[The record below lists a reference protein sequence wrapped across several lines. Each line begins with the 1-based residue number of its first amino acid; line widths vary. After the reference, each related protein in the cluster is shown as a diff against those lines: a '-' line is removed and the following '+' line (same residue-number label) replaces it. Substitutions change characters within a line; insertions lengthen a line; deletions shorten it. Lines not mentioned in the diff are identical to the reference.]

1 MNILNRINKS
11 LKIVLDNKIE
21 EQAIENAFLAC
32 FCHLVQL
39 KNVTFTSI
47 KNLKIPHQ
55 PTYYAINFCC
65 SGGKKNQVVSHINE
79 CLLSFA
85 NMEYTKINN
94 KIRQQVIEREIGKL
108 SVDDKN
114 YSFKRTQIE
123 NENADKIYL
132 TFKTNGGTP
141 AAIYD
146 DAKMISD
153 YRMGALFAQITEFG
167 DYFRASLE
175 SGNNVNKAF
184 LDMLNNLYDGTIEAS
199 TSLGCKRTEL
209 KNIPF
214 SLLFLS
220 DIQELLNDKNNAA
233 FKNRLKSG
241 FARRVN
247 FYIDKNINYA
257 KNPPEKP
264 TKEQKLE
271 AYNEMRNI
279 ETELVYIYQNLYEG
293 SQFVFSAEADNFI
306 EQWETEC
313 EKEASKFYQYT
324 DVLSI
329 DDKIKEIEISNSTWK
344 ICKMAVLMQILM
356 GEKTL
361 TISKKAVME
370 AIEFYTKCR
379 KSLYSI
385 LAEKAITEEENMC
398 NYFINNQDREIN
410 KTELKAQNFV
420 ASGNFPNWFKTSIQE
435 VANLLAEKGFTLVS
449 KKERKSEK
457 FMCIRGNIKEN
468 EEETKDVIKEMFK
481 KGGR

>member
-1 MNILNRINKS
+1 MDILNRINKN

-85 NMEYTKINN
+85 SMEYTKINN
-94 KIRQQVIEREIGKL
+94 KVRQQVIEREISKL

-114 YSFKRTQIE
+114 YSFKRSQIE

-293 SQFVFSAEADNFI
+293 SQFVFSAEADDYI

-324 DVLSI
+324 DILSI

-356 GEKTL
+356 GDKTL

-370 AIEFYTKCR
+370 AIAFYSQCR

-420 ASGNFPNWFKTSIQE
+420 ARGNFANWFKTSIQE

-457 FMCIRGNIKEN
+457 FMCIKGNIKEN
-468 EEETKDVIKEMFK
+468 EEETKDIIKEMFK
-481 KGGR
+481 KGGK

>member
-1 MNILNRINKS
+1 MDILNRINKN

-39 KNVTFTSI
+39 KNITFTSI

-65 SGGKKNQVVSHINE
+65 SGGKKNQAISHINE
-79 CLLSFA
+79 CLLSFI
-85 NMEYTKINN
+85 NDEYRRINN
-94 KIRQQVIEREIGKL
+94 RVREQVIEKEISKL
-108 SVDDKN
+108 NSDDKN
-114 YSFKRTQIE
+114 YTYKKHEIE
-123 NENADKIYL
+123 KENADKVYL

-167 DYFRASLE
+167 DYFRSSLD

-220 DIQELLNDKNNAA
+220 DIQELLNDKNNIA

-264 TKEQKLE
+264 TKEEKLE
-271 AYNEMRNI
+271 AYTEMKHI

-293 SQFVFSAEADNFI
+293 SNFVFSAEADDFI
-306 EQWETEC
+306 EQWESQC

-324 DVLSI
+324 DTLSI

-356 GEKTL
+356 FEKTL
-361 TISKKAVME
+361 TVSKQAVME
-370 AIEFYTKCR
+370 AIAFYAQCR

-398 NYFINNQDREIN
+398 NYFINNQNREIN

-420 ASGNFPNWFKTSIQE
+420 SRGNFPNWFKTSIQE

-457 FMCIRGNIKEN
+457 FMCIKGNMEENKED
-468 EEETKDVIKEMFK
+468 TKDFVREMFE
-481 KGGR
+481 RR